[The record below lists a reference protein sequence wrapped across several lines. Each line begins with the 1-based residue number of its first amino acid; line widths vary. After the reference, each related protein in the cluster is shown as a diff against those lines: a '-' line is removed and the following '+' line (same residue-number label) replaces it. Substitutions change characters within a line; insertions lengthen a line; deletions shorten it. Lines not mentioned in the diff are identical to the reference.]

1 MKYLI
6 AVLRN
11 GEVRIETVSVL
22 PEKCL
27 VILKWVEYETN

>member
-6 AVLRN
+6 AIIRN
-11 GEVRIETVSVL
+11 GKVVIETVSEK

-27 VILKWVEYETN
+27 VLLKWVEYETN